1 MILWQAQVE
10 FGVQILSG
18 VDSHLQ
24 TSRNKVFAHLQDT
37 FLHLG
42 RILGIYY
49 VLLETIVINF
59 LCLLLIGKHQESLVV
74 LAKNVI
80 NVDTDQDFNLGY
92 IAQLFT
98 QLEIAR

>member
-24 TSRNKVFAHLQDT
+24 ATRNKVFAHLQNT
-37 FLHLG
+37 LFHFGRVLG
-42 RILGIYY
+42 FYNILF
-49 VLLETIVINF
+49 ETVVIDF

-74 LAKNVI
+74 LTENVI
-80 NVDTDQDFNLGY
+80 DVDTDQDFNLGY
-92 IAQLFT
+92 IAQLFS
-98 QLEIAR
+98 QLEVTR